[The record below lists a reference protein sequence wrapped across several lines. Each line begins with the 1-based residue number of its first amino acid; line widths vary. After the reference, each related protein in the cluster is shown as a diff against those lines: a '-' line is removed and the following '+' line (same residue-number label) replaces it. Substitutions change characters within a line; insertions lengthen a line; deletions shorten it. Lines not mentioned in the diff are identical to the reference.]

1 MKELFGNIQSKM
13 AELTKD
19 MERNVQ
25 EGNTAAGVRARRT
38 TLELEK
44 LFKQYRKESI
54 EAAKK

>member
-1 MKELFGNIQSKM
+1 MKELYNSIQAQMIIFSKELNDNVNKGNKS
-13 AELTKD
+13 
-19 MERNVQ
+19 
-25 EGNTAAGVRARRT
+25 AGVRARRA

>member
-1 MKELFGNIQSKM
+1 MKELYNSIQAQMIIFSKELNDNVNKGNKS
-13 AELTKD
+13 
-19 MERNVQ
+19 
-25 EGNTAAGVRARRT
+25 AGVRACRA